1 MEKLIKFF
9 RVGRKIAMLAKE
21 SRLNDIM
28 ETYERDRE
36 YIALELH
43 DNVSQKLA
51 SSLHHI
57 QAATQSEMP
66 PDERRQNLFKAL
78 HLIRQSV
85 DAVRGLM
92 GELKPPALDFLC
104 LAETLRYDIIQFQKE
119 TGWLVQFEAD
129 GANIPQEIELPLY
142 RILREAITNVKRH
155 AQSDSIIVRL
165 HNNASEIVAEVKDK
179 GKGFKP
185 FKIYHGGL
193 GLLSMRTRAKALGGE
208 CLIHSIVGQGTTVQ
222 VRLPLERI
230 S

>member
-1 MEKLIKFF
+1 
-9 RVGRKIAMLAKE
+9 MLVKE
-21 SRLNDIM
+21 SRLNEIM

-57 QAATQSEMP
+57 QAAIEVKMP
-66 PDERRQNLFKAL
+66 QDERRQNLLKAF
-78 HLIRQSV
+78 HLVRQSV

-104 LAETLRYDIIQFQKE
+104 LVETLRYDIIHFQKE
-119 TGWLVQFEAD
+119 TGWLVQFEAE
-129 GANIPQEIELPLY
+129 GVNIPQEIELPLY
-142 RILREAITNVKRH
+142 RILKEAITNVRRH
-155 AQSDSIIVRL
+155 AQSNLIIVRL
-165 HNNASEIVAEVKDK
+165 QNNSSEIVAEVQDK

-185 FKIYHGGL
+185 FQIYHGGL

-208 CLIHSIVGQGTTVQ
+208 CIIQSMIGHGTTIQ
-222 VRLPLERI
+222 VRVPLKRI
-230 S
+230 P